1 MSAENKQFNLKG
13 ITYMTNVQ
21 SSDGRVNRMP
31 IMPRENSGMSEDDLI
46 DLKLHAAQEI
56 LSEVFGIT
64 VLEAEEMIRLRSKE
78 RILWPERFQTD
89 R

>member
-1 MSAENKQFNLKG
+1 MSRVLDNMGNFKIEPIVARENPQ
-13 ITYMTNVQ
+13 I
-21 SSDGRVNRMP
+21 SSD
-31 IMPRENSGMSEDDLI
+31 DLV

-64 VLEAEEMIRLRSKE
+64 VVEAEEMVKLRCKE
-78 RILWPERFQTD
+78 RMLWPERFQTH

>member
-1 MSAENKQFNLKG
+1 MAK
-13 ITYMTNVQ
+13 VQ
-21 SSDGRVNRMP
+21 SSNDRMNRMP
-31 IMPRENSGMSEDDLI
+31 IMPRENQEMNEDDLI

-64 VLEAEEMIRLRSKE
+64 VVEAEEMIRQRSKE
-78 RILWPERFQTD
+78 RIIWPERFQTD

>member
-1 MSAENKQFNLKG
+1 
-13 ITYMTNVQ
+13 
-21 SSDGRVNRMP
+21 
-31 IMPRENSGMSEDDLI
+31 MSEDDLI

-64 VLEAEEMIRLRSKE
+64 VVEAEEMIRQRSKE
-78 RILWPERFQTD
+78 RIIWPERFQTD

>member
-1 MSAENKQFNLKG
+1 MSIDDKQFNLKG
-13 ITYMTNVQ
+13 IIHMAKVQ
-21 SSDGRVNRMP
+21 SNDDRMNRMP
-31 IMPRENSGMSEDDLI
+31 IMPRENPEMSEGDLI

-64 VLEAEEMIRLRSKE
+64 VVEAKEMIRQRSKE
-78 RILWPERFQTD
+78 RIIWPERFQTD